1 MKKTIFLP
9 LFLISILTF
18 SQVGI
23 NTNNPQG
30 TFHIDG
36 NKDNPVAG
44 TPNIAQQAND
54 FVFTSTGQIGIGTIT
69 PTNKLEINS
78 NISNTSG
85 LKFSN
90 LNSSTP
96 VSAGATLGV
105 DQSGNVVTVTGNAF
119 APASGRSV
127 LTSTANIPAN
137 GFNYNLTSITLPT
150 AGTYLITYS
159 IRGEIQVTGGFG
171 YLTGFLS
178 TAPTAG
184 NIVPNT
190 EILIVT
196 SADTNRNVIGG
207 TGTGSLVTTVAGPT
221 TYYAGIRSTTLAGIV
236 FNNADGRTSMTYIK
250 ITP

>member
-1 MKKTIFLP
+1 MKIITTSLLIFGN
-9 LFLISILTF
+9 FF
-18 SQVGI
+18 FAQVGF
-23 NTNNPQG
+23 NTSNPQALLHVDGTKNNPLIG
-30 TFHIDG
+30 SPSI
-36 NKDNPVAG
+36 P
-44 TPNIAQQAND
+44 QQADD
-54 FVFTSTGQIGIGTIT
+54 FVVTSLGRIGIGTIT

-127 LTSTANIPAN
+127 LTNTTNIPAN
-137 GFNYNLTSITLPT
+137 GFNYNLTNITLPT

-159 IRGEIQVTGGFG
+159 IRGEIQVTGGYGF
-171 YLTGFLS
+171 LTGFLS

-184 NIVPNT
+184 NVVPNT

-196 SADTNRNVIGG
+196 SDDINRKVIGG
-207 TGTGSLVTTVAGPT
+207 TGTGSLIATVTGPT
-221 TYYAGIRSTTLAGIV
+221 TYYAGIRSATLAGIV
-236 FNNADGRTSMTYIK
+236 YNNVDGRTSMTYIK